1 MLTDKPNLHHIF
13 PSNFIAS
20 NPGKNRVDV
29 NSLMNIAYITQLTN
43 IRISDK
49 NPIDYIAE
57 LDKNE
62 IAELDK
68 NEFRTVLRDHLVPLQ
83 IVDWAHDEALPEDAL
98 DKFVDL
104 RVELF
109 IEQLAALLPGIPFRI
124 FDSRRIA

>member
-1 MLTDKPNLHHIF
+1 MAMSISTSARNGHEFGPSDWASPYRDVVSDTYYMLTDRPNLHHIF

-20 NPGKNRVDV
+20 NPGKSRVDV

-62 IAELDK
+62 
-68 NEFRTVLRDHLVPLQ
+68 FRTVLRGHLVPSQ
-83 IVDWAHDEALPEDAL
+83 IVDWAHEEARCP
-98 DKFVDL
+98 
-104 RVELF
+104 RTRWT
-109 IEQLAALLPGIPFRI
+109 G
-124 FDSRRIA
+124 S